1 MKSALNIDKI
11 ATLSTVLLTNLNE
24 EVFYQKI
31 SEFVQEQF
39 KEYKVLVFETY
50 HDGSTILKAENGKL
64 VEDGIEYNK
73 GEGLSGYVSRM
84 KRAYYSNSK
93 RDPLLATTKRDD
105 CVESELSVPMNIDGT
120 IIGTIHVQSNKEDR
134 RFSEEDI
141 SIIKNLLNE
150 LEAPLANLK
159 MYLIAKHLNKQLQSQ
174 LDVKEQ
180 ELQMRGPALNNSK
193 KSSSKVE
200 IIGHSNA
207 IMNVV
212 NTAERIAKE
221 DFPIMLVGASGAGKK
236 LLAKRIH
243 NLSNRSE
250 SECITVHC
258 SAIEENQLEVELF
271 GKQDRQGIFE
281 KANGGTI
288 IFDCVEE
295 LSLNLQAK
303 ILRTILSGE
312 IYRVDSNIPTSVNVR
327 IISTTRTSLEQ
338 ALEEGKFRED
348 LVYRLNI
355 VSIEIPSLSDRTD
368 DIKVLAEHFMNNGKE
383 QDQYKMLTSKAVE
396 KLVQYNWPGN
406 IQELRNVMERTYI
419 LADDRYVD
427 EHHLP
432 NLVQEVKEEEV
443 IVEDFSE
450 MSLHDLEK
458 LHIIRTLDHLNG
470 NKTRAAKALGITVK
484 TLYNKL
490 HSYGLV
496 QPKAE

>member
-1 MKSALNIDKI
+1 MKSALNMNEIS
-11 ATLSTVLLTNLNE
+11 TLSTVLLTNLDENL
-24 EVFYQKI
+24 FFSKI
-31 SEFVQEQF
+31 SEFVQSEF
-39 KEYKVLVFETY
+39 NEYKVLVFETFE
-50 HDGSTILKAENGKL
+50 DGSTMLKAENGNI
-64 VEDGIEYNK
+64 VENGIEYNK

-93 RDPLLATTKRDD
+93 RDPLLATTKRDE

-120 IIGTIHVQSNKEDR
+120 IIGTIHVQSSNEDR
-134 RFSEEDI
+134 KFTEEDI
-141 SIIKNLLNE
+141 TRINDFLNE
-150 LEAPLANLK
+150 IEKPLSNLK

-174 LDVKEQ
+174 LEMKEQ
-180 ELQMRGPALNNSK
+180 ELLNRGPALNTTK
-193 KSSSKVE
+193 KAAKKVE
-200 IIGHSNA
+200 IIGHSNSM
-207 IMNVV
+207 MNVL

-221 DFPIMLVGASGAGKK
+221 DFPVMLIGASGSGKK

-243 NLSNRSE
+243 NLSNRAE
-250 SECITVHC
+250 NECITVHC
-258 SAIEENQLEVELF
+258 SAIEEAQLEVELF
-271 GKQDRQGIFE
+271 GKQDRAGIFE

-288 IFDCVEE
+288 IFDCVED

-312 IYRVDSNIPTSVNVR
+312 IYRVDSNIPSSVNVR
-327 IISTTRTSLEQ
+327 IISTSRTSLET
-338 ALEEGKFRED
+338 AVEEGRFRED

-355 VSIEIPSLSDRTD
+355 VSIDIPTLSERAD
-368 DIKVLAEHFMNNGKE
+368 DIKVLAEHFMNNGKDK
-383 QDQYKMLTSKAVE
+383 DQYKMLTSKAVE
-396 KLVQYNWPGN
+396 KLIQYNWPGN

-450 MSLHDLEK
+450 MTLHDLEK
-458 LHIIRTLDHLNG
+458 MHIIRTLDHLAG

>member
-1 MKSALNIDKI
+1 MKSALNNDQVS
-11 ATLSTVLLTNLNE
+11 TLSTVLLANLDENI
-24 EVFYQKI
+24 FFSKI
-31 SEFVQEQF
+31 SEFVQSQF
-39 KEYKVLVFETY
+39 NEYKVLVFETY
-50 HDGSTILKAENGKL
+50 EDGSTILKAENGRL
-64 VEDGIEYNK
+64 IDNGTHYAK

-120 IIGTIHVQSNKEDR
+120 IIGTIHIQSKNEDR
-134 RFSEEDI
+134 KFSEDDI
-141 SIIKNLLNE
+141 LIVSEFLKEI
-150 LEAPLANLK
+150 EAPLTNLK
-159 MYLIAKHLNKQLQSQ
+159 MYLIAKHLNKQLQTQ
-174 LDVKEQ
+174 LESKEQ
-180 ELQMRGPALNNSK
+180 ELLMRGPALNNSK
-193 KSSSKVE
+193 KSKKKVE
-200 IIGHSNA
+200 IIGHSNT
-207 IMNVV
+207 IMDVLK
-212 NTAERIAKE
+212 TAERIAKE
-221 DFPIMLVGASGAGKK
+221 DFPVMLIGASGAGKK

-250 SECITVHC
+250 NECITVHC
-258 SAIEENQLEVELF
+258 SAIEESQLEVELF

-281 KANGGTI
+281 RANGGTI
-288 IFDCVEE
+288 IFDGVED

-312 IYRVDSNIPTSVNVR
+312 MYRVDSNIPSSVNVR
-327 IISTTRTSLEQ
+327 IISTSRNTLDS
-338 ALEEGKFRED
+338 AVEEGRFRED
-348 LVYRLNI
+348 LIYRLNI
-355 VSIEIPSLSDRTD
+355 VSIEIPALEERTD
-368 DIKVLAEHFMNNGKE
+368 DIKVLAEYFMNNGKDK
-383 QDQYKMLTSKAVE
+383 DQYKMLTSKAVD
-396 KLVQYNWPGN
+396 KLIQYNWPGN

-443 IVEDFSE
+443 QIEDFSE
-450 MSLHDLEK
+450 MTLHDLEK
-458 LHIIRTLDHLNG
+458 MHIIRTLDFLSG